1 MNIYSLI
8 KTDLKVRL
16 YGTNHRTNHGTL
28 MPRHRF
34 TDTRDRIEQ
43 AAVRLFVEKGVAE
56 TTIKDIAGAVGLSE
70 GALYRH
76 FEGKEELVWAAFER
90 HYVAFGATLKTLA
103 DEEST
108 TRGKVAAMIR
118 GFCRAHDENPTLFKF
133 LLFVQHGQLNK
144 VAPDTPTPVDVM
156 RDVLE
161 KAVANH
167 EIPAQRPDL
176 ATALVFGVVLQPVT
190 FAAYGR
196 LPLDLGSMCERL
208 VAASWAAITT
218 VERKE
223 AA

>member
-1 MNIYSLI
+1 
-8 KTDLKVRL
+8 
-16 YGTNHRTNHGTL
+16 

-34 TDTRDRIEQ
+34 ADTRDRIEQ

-56 TTIKDIAGAVGLSE
+56 TTIKDIARAVGLSE

-76 FEGKEELVWAAFER
+76 FEGKEDLVWAAFER
-90 HYVAFGATLKTLA
+90 HYVAFGATLKALA
-103 DEEST
+103 DEEPT

-144 VAPDTPTPVDVM
+144 LAPGTPTPVDVM

-167 EIPAQRPDL
+167 EIPAQRPEL

-218 VERKE
+218 VETKE

>member
-1 MNIYSLI
+1 MSEYLL
-8 KTDLKVRL
+8 T
-16 YGTNHRTNHGTL
+16 

-90 HYVAFGATLKTLA
+90 HYVAFGATLKALA

-144 VAPDTPTPVDVM
+144 LAPGTPTPVDVI

-161 KAVANH
+161 RAIANH

-208 VAASWAAITT
+208 VAASWAAVTT
-218 VERKE
+218 
-223 AA
+223 A